1 MKKTV
6 LIIDDESDARMLI
19 RQYIQPYDHL
29 EVIGECTNGIDAV
42 EAINQFEPDLI
53 FLDIKMPGLSG
64 FQVVQQL
71 VHLPQIIFTTA
82 YDQYAL
88 KAFESN
94 AIDYLLKPYT
104 AERFDKALSKLSTL
118 SSFNQNNAWQVA
130 NEVAGTKFFSRIL
143 VESGNKFINI
153 ATKDI
158 IYIEADKDY
167 SRIYT
172 DGKSFLSNYG
182 ITVLEQRMDP
192 AIFFRIHRSYIIN
205 IEHIKELHKEGSTAQ
220 VIMKNDAML
229 NVSRTYMEDLKQLL
243 Y

>member
-1 MKKTV
+1 MKKKV
-6 LIIDDESDARMLI
+6 FVIDDESDARMLI
-19 RQYIQPYDHL
+19 RQYIQPYIHL
-29 EVIGECTNGIDAV
+29 EVAGEYDNGSDAV
-42 EAINQFEPDLI
+42 EAINQLEPDLI

-64 FQVVQQL
+64 LQVVQQL
-71 VHLPQIIFTTA
+71 VHIPQIIFTTA

-104 AERFDKALSKLSTL
+104 AERFNKALSKLSSL
-118 SSFNQNNAWQVA
+118 SAFNQNKIQQVA
-130 NEVAGTKFFSRIL
+130 NDLTGTKFFSRIL
-143 VESGNKFINI
+143 VEHANKFVNL

-192 AIFFRIHRSYIIN
+192 SLFSHSPF
-205 IEHIKELHKEGSTAQ
+205 LHG
-220 VIMKNDAML
+220 
-229 NVSRTYMEDLKQLL
+229 
-243 Y
+243 